1 MPSLYATRCSRKAA
15 AVASNGNF
23 QPTLRL
29 HGLSWLFALSDAIR
43 QMVLPLIAVLFFNVR
58 NNAPGPFGHWIVPM
72 IVAALL
78 LRAVWTQLTYR
89 YGFSATGLVIR
100 EGMIFRNVRHIEYA
114 RIENIDTER
123 GVLHRL
129 LGVAEVRVQT
139 STGGKPEALISVLG
153 LDAVQQMRTRIFAE
167 ARPAEQPVAAA
178 PEEQS
183 LLHLSV
189 GELVRQGLI
198 DNRGMI
204 LVAAAFGV
212 LHQLGIFDLDRTL
225 FEHMLESS
233 PAAGLAALGLMMQI
247 VLAAITILA
256 ALIAVRI
263 LSVILAIVTFYDFT
277 LTRVAG
283 DVRARYGLFTRVA
296 LTLRTR
302 RIQAVHQTESLLH
315 RWFQRVSLNV
325 DLAGDSGG
333 GEGQRNDSR
342 MKTRWLAPVCPVHAA
357 PELIAAALPAL
368 DWKYQP
374 DWQPLAP
381 GARGRIFRKT
391 LLWSVLLLTLP
402 AVWYLHAGALV
413 VIVGCVPLA
422 WMHAHLYVSYTRW
435 ALAPDAVMFRSG
447 WLNRRLTI
455 VPRDR
460 VQTLSI
466 QASPF
471 DRRSR
476 MASIYVDTA
485 GASAMT
491 AGIRIRYLAAEVA
504 ESLAVALYRTAGANT
519 V

>member
-1 MPSLYATRCSRKAA
+1 
-15 AVASNGNF
+15 VASNGNF

-29 HGLSWLFALSDAIR
+29 HGLSWLFGLSDAIR

-58 NNAPGPFGHWIVPM
+58 NDAPGPFGHWVVPM
-72 IVAALL
+72 IFAALVI
-78 LRAVWTQLTYR
+78 RAFWTQLTYR

-129 LGVAEVRVQT
+129 LGVAQVRVQT

-153 LDAVQQMRTRIFAE
+153 LDAVQEMRTRIFAE
-167 ARPAEQPVAAA
+167 ARPAEQPVAA
-178 PEEQS
+178 PEERP
-183 LLHLSV
+183 LLHLSIE
-189 GELVRQGLI
+189 ELVRQGLI

-212 LHQLGIFDLDRTL
+212 LHQLGLFDLNSKV
-225 FEHMLESS
+225 FEQMLESS

-247 VLAAITILA
+247 ALAAITILA
-256 ALIAVRI
+256 GLIAVRL
-263 LSVILAIVTFYDFT
+263 LSVILAIVTYYDFT
-277 LTRVAG
+277 LTRMAG
-283 DVRARYGLFTRVA
+283 DLRARYGLFTRVA

-315 RWFQRVSLNV
+315 RWFKRVSLNV

-357 PELIAAALPAL
+357 PKLIAAALPTL

-391 LLWSVLLLTLP
+391 LLWSVLLLTIP
-402 AVWYLHAGALV
+402 AVWYLRAGALV
-413 VIVGCVPLA
+413 VISACIPLA
-422 WMHAHLYVSYTRW
+422 WMHAHLYVRYTRW

-491 AGIRIRYLAAEVA
+491 AGIRIRYLATEVA
-504 ESLAVALYRTAGANT
+504 ERLAIALYRTAGANT
-519 V
+519 I